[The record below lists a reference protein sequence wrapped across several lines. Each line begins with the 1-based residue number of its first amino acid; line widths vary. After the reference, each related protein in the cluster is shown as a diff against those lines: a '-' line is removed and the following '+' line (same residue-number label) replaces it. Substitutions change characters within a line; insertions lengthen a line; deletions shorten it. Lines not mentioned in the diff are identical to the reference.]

1 MDIKICLERAWYL
14 TRDNLVMLIAITLV
28 MAVVSALSL
37 GILGPVVFAGY
48 IHSLLLLVRRR
59 RAPRVQDL
67 FARMSLF
74 LPLLVFAVV
83 SSIGVGIG
91 LLLFFIP
98 GIALA
103 VAISFFCL
111 YMVPFM
117 VDYQLGLVDAVRES
131 AHLVLHDFQ
140 THAVTALIYIG
151 LCWLGSLVAVGWVL
165 TLPFGTIFIL
175 QMYDNC
181 VAEIVS

>member
-14 TRDNLVMLIAITLV
+14 TRDNLVMLIVITLV
-28 MAVVSALSL
+28 MAVVSTLSL

-48 IHSLLLLVRRR
+48 IHSLLLVVRRR

-67 FARMSLF
+67 FSRMSLF

-83 SSIGVGIG
+83 SSIAVGLG

-98 GIALA
+98 GIVLAL
-103 VAISFFCL
+103 AISFFCL

-117 VDYQLGLVDAVRES
+117 VDYRLGLVEAVRES

-140 THAVTALIYIG
+140 NHAVTALIYIG
-151 LCWLGSLVAVGWVL
+151 LCWLGSLVAVGWLL

-175 QMYDNC
+175 QMYDHYI
-181 VAEIVS
+181 AEIVS